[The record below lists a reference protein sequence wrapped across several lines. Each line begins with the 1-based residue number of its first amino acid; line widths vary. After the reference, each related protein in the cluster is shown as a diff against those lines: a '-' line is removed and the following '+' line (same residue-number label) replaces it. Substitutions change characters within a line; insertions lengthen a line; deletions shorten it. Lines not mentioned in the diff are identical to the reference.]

1 LAAKRAKIA
10 AVILPKRNEKDIEE
24 IPKHLL
30 RGITLLFAE
39 TMDDVLKASLRH
51 PKAAAKKAADSGR
64 ASRRR
69 RAAHEAPRRSPRP
82 QPIAPSLSVSATGS
96 APR

>member
-1 LAAKRAKIA
+1 M
-10 AVILPKRNEKDIEE
+10 VILPKRNEKDIEE

-30 RGITLLFAE
+30 RGIKLLFAE

-51 PKAAAKKAADSGR
+51 PKVPAKKAAASGR
-64 ASRRR
+64 ANRRKR
-69 RAAHEAPRRSPRP
+69 TAQETARRSPRP
-82 QPIAPSLSVSATGS
+82 QPIAPSLSVSPAVP